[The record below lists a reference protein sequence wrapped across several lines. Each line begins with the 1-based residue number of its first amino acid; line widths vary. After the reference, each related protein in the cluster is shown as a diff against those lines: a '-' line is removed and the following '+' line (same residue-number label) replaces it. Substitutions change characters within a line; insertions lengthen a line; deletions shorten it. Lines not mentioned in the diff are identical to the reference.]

1 MKEEREKDFLIDFR
15 DTTDGQSSE
24 IMAAMEREG
33 EEQELYLMKEK
44 DKRERERERDAQ
56 FMLSKKKE
64 DGLEREKR
72 RADTSFRWV
81 NNQRLRLPRHTYG
94 TTSNGRREKR
104 QMNGDRRTWLGRG
117 EVK

>member
-44 DKRERERERDAQ
+44 DKRERERERR
-56 FMLSKKKE
+56 S
-64 DGLEREKR
+64 
-72 RADTSFRWV
+72 V
-81 NNQRLRLPRHTYG
+81 H
-94 TTSNGRREKR
+94 
-104 QMNGDRRTWLGRG
+104 
-117 EVK
+117 VV

>member
-1 MKEEREKDFLIDFR
+1 
-15 DTTDGQSSE
+15 
-24 IMAAMEREG
+24 
-33 EEQELYLMKEK
+33 
-44 DKRERERERDAQ
+44 
-56 FMLSKKKE
+56 MLSKKKE

-104 QMNGDRRTWLGRG
+104 QMNGDRRTWLRRG
-117 EVK
+117 EVMSRLSHGLREGLDRVLELVAVVVAD